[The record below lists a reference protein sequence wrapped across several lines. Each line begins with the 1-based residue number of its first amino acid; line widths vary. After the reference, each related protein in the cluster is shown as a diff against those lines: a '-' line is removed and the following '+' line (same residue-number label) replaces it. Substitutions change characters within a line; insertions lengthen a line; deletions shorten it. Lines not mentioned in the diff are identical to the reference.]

1 VHVIFHEYGP
11 EATKRFLN
19 ETQAIV
25 NYWLL
30 HHGFTVGIGDT
41 VADEST
47 MRSINQTITTQKNQV
62 KDLIEQ
68 AQTNKLKALAGM
80 TIQQTFEKRVNDA
93 LNEVKRLRG
102 DMCGDVVGNTPS
114 FSFSPSLCVYDNR
127 LVTSL
132 VNWRKSHCPHRTM

>member
-1 VHVIFHEYGP
+1 MHVIFHEYGP

-102 DMCGDVVGNTPS
+102 DVCSDVVGNTRLPLS
-114 FSFSPSLCVYDNR
+114 LSLCLCDR

-132 VNWRKSHCPHRTM
+132 VNWHKSHCPHRTM